1 MKLTIV
7 KTSAGTV
14 LIQDFIT
21 KFVYKELQEVA
32 SLVLSDE
39 DKYLSNT
46 DEAGAI
52 EIVDRTS
59 QSYILKY
66 ADVVN
71 TQILPALPVD
81 FTGSLK
87 DLYELLETSFFY
99 NIINPPSSV
108 GGVNIYN
115 SDGSLTGDRVL
126 TGSNFNLSLIGINEL
141 VKSYTTK
148 EEIIGDQKILTLGYD
163 LTANGTTAQNLVLIP
178 LLADY
183 DTVSVFGRIMYR
195 KATRDGSGR
204 VNFFGSCTRNVGGA
218 LELDNINLQRFQEDS
233 IAGANPTINHTTAG
247 TNYII
252 TFDPNSPVNNVR
264 FFVWLELHCANILI

>member
-1 MKLTIV
+1 MKITIV

-14 LIQDFIT
+14 LIQDFNT

-46 DEAGAI
+46 EEAGAI

-87 DLYELLETSFFY
+87 DLYELLEADFFY
-99 NIINPPSSV
+99 NILNPPTA

-126 TGSNFNLSLIGINEL
+126 NGSNFNLSLIGINEL

-148 EEIIGDQKILTLGYD
+148 EEIIGDQKILTIGYD
-163 LTANGTTAQNLVLIP
+163 LTLNGNTAQNLILIP
-178 LLADY
+178 LLADF
-183 DTVSVFGRIMYR
+183 DTAAVFGRVIYR
-195 KATRDGSGR
+195 EASVDGSGR
-204 VNFFGSCTRNVGGA
+204 VNFYSSCTRNIGGV
-218 LELDNINLQRFQEDS
+218 LELDNINVQAFQYSS
-233 IAGANPTINHTTAG
+233 ITGLNPQIGHTTAG

-252 TFDPNSPVNNVR
+252 TINPRSLVNNVR
-264 FFVWLELHCANILI
+264 FFVWLELHCANILV